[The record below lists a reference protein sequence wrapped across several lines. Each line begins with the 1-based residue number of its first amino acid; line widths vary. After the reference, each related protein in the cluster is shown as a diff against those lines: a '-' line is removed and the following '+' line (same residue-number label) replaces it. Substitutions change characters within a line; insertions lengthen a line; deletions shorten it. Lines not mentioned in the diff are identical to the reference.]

1 MPDQVIVHDQLSRWL
16 QDILGY
22 YGVDQFN
29 SWFDTHGQKLVGVQQ
44 EWVYG
49 SAGLVLMELAL
60 PFTTSLASHDLHD
73 TYLEWMNNPGE
84 ASRVNVKRMGKR
96 VYSSQNSNGQYGSWL
111 AHRALSSLSSV
122 PTLKHWAIQGIAA
135 ATNNIS
141 TIYEG
146 VPANYEKGS
155 HTYQLLPTTGNSRLE
170 GYLDKEFGKIE
181 SEEMQLKIYPYLLV
195 MQQFEQI

>member
-1 MPDQVIVHDQLSRWL
+1 MPDQVTVHDQLSRWL
-16 QDILGY
+16 QDVLGY
-22 YGVDQFN
+22 YAVDQFN

-49 SAGLVLMELAL
+49 SAGLALMELTL

-73 TYLEWMNNPGE
+73 SYVEWMNNPGE
-84 ASRVNVKRMGKR
+84 VSRANVKRMGRR
-96 VYSSQNSNGQYGSWL
+96 VYSSQHTDGQYGSWL

-122 PTLKHWAIQGIAA
+122 PTLKHWAVQGIAA
-135 ATNNIS
+135 ATNNASSIL
-141 TIYEG
+141 EG
-146 VPANYEKGS
+146 APANYEKDS
-155 HTYQLLPTTGNSRLE
+155 QKYRFLPTRGNSQLE
-170 GYLDKEFGKIE
+170 GFLGKEFDKIE